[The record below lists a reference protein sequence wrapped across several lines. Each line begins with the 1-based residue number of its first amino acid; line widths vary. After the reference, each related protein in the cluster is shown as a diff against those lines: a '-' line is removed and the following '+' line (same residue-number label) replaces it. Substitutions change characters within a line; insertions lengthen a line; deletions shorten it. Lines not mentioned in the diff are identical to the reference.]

1 MLPHKT
7 ARGTAAL
14 QRLKVFEGIPAPYD
28 KMKRMVV
35 PAALQVTR
43 LKPGRDFCVLGK
55 LAKETGWKH
64 FDLIT
69 RLEAKRKADSEG
81 YYKLKVEAG
90 KRLRAAKKAAGAA

>member
-7 ARGTAAL
+7 ERGAAAL

-43 LKPGRDFCVLGK
+43 LKAGRDFANLGK

-64 FDLIT
+64 FDLIA
-69 RLEAKRKADSEG
+69 RLEAKRKAESEG
-81 YYKLKVEAG
+81 YYKLKVEAA
-90 KRLRAAKKAAGAA
+90 KRIRAAKKAAGAA